1 MNGNNTFTLGSH
13 ESIRELALD
22 HLRLR
27 GRQRDEPDNL
37 ARSKSVVSLRDIQR
51 VFHLFQFFLNHF
63 PLLQSFP
70 TPERARRAVLLSVA
84 LVYYLRLDETARRSF
99 LVNYSAHPSTQGHE
113 ARLLDVLEDALESV
127 IRQTEI
133 PTAIALTKG
142 LKENVFLTL
151 VLHRHLDFGL
161 GLVSLD
167 MSYNYLGN
175 DFMRAIMAE
184 VQQLCPSLISLNISY
199 NRLTSLTK
207 GHPILNILDNQ
218 GFQLLALDI
227 ADNHL
232 DQQSMA
238 DLGSAISQNRTLT
251 SLTVCDQQQHMH
263 LLLSGI
269 TLNDV
274 LAKVIV
280 LLNGSEIDDTGD
292 VEVLVRSRLVLDR
305 EDMTSSQDNMMVYA
319 GQLMIKRR
327 ILAQLAG
334 QSLDIMCHIIS
345 NRCEGVNSVY
355 QVIDVLIQY
364 QLGLMA

>member
-1 MNGNNTFTLGSH
+1 MMCCVRKAFKDTVFGSFL
-13 ESIRELALD
+13 EKRIKIKKIRKRELQARKMD
-22 HLRLR
+22 RNE
-27 GRQRDEPDNL
+27 DERMIAMQENENQIIICL
-37 ARSKSVVSLRDIQR
+37 SG
-51 VFHLFQFFLNHF
+51 
-63 PLLQSFP
+63 LQS
-70 TPERARRAVLLSVA
+70 R
-84 LVYYLRLDETARRSF
+84 
-99 LVNYSAHPSTQGHE
+99 G
-113 ARLLDVLEDALESV
+113 
-127 IRQTEI
+127 
-133 PTAIALTKG
+133 PTAY
-142 LKENVFLTL
+142 
-151 VLHRHLDFGL
+151 LHRHLDFGL

-207 GHPILNILDNQ
+207 GHPILTILDNQ

-364 QLGLMA
+364 QLGLRA

>member
-27 GRQRDEPDNL
+27 GGQRDELDNL
-37 ARSKSVVSLRDIQR
+37 ARSNSVVSLRDIQR

-151 VLHRHLDFGL
+151 VCALSRTPLMIVGPPGCSKTL
-161 GLVSLD
+161 AVSIVTENANGEESRSQFYRQFPRLQQFHYQC
-167 MSYNYLGN
+167 SKTSTSTEIASI
-175 DFMRAIMAE
+175 FERAIQRQSNADRSK
-184 VQQLCPSLISLNISY
+184 QQCMVFMDEAGLPEEEKESLKVLHY
-199 NRLTSLTK
+199 LLE
-207 GHPILNILDNQ
+207 GHMSAAPQI
-218 GFQLLALDI
+218 GFGEAMSCQCF
-227 ADNHL
+227 
-232 DQQSMA
+232 
-238 DLGSAISQNRTLT
+238 SQRTLYLM
-251 SLTVCDQQQHMH
+251 SLM
-263 LLLSGI
+263 SP
-269 TLNDV
+269 
-274 LAKVIV
+274 A
-280 LLNGSEIDDTGD
+280 
-292 VEVLVRSRLVLDR
+292 
-305 EDMTSSQDNMMVYA
+305 
-319 GQLMIKRR
+319 
-327 ILAQLAG
+327 
-334 QSLDIMCHIIS
+334 
-345 NRCEGVNSVY
+345 
-355 QVIDVLIQY
+355 
-364 QLGLMA
+364 